1 MPKLFDA
8 VRVIEAKPTIPYKF
22 PYSFNTPTDMQCNS
36 IPKLPD
42 GVTLPMIKKQYNKI
56 AWKLGIAIP
65 FPEIAITVPEIEKE
79 IVTDYNKWFI
89 IFLFIL
95 VVIETFLLLMP
106 CKCTKSVV
114 TLSTK

>member
-42 GVTLPMIKKQYNKI
+42 GVTLHMIKKQYNKI

-65 FPEIAITVPEIEKE
+65 FPEIEDS
-79 IVTDYNKWFI
+79 TDY
-89 IFLFIL
+89 
-95 VVIETFLLLMP
+95 TFLLLVLFVLVV
-106 CKCTKSVV
+106 CGYTFARISASTKSAV

>member
-1 MPKLFDA
+1 MPIIFDA
-8 VRVIEAKPTIPYKF
+8 VRVFESKPKIPYKY
-22 PYSFNTPTDMQCNS
+22 PYSFNTPTDMQCS
-36 IPKLPD
+36 IIPRLPP
-42 GVTLPMIKKQYNKI
+42 GVTLEMVKKQYNET
-56 AWKLGIAIP
+56 ARKLGIAIP

-106 CKCTKSVV
+106 CKCTKSAV